1 MQAVQNDRTYVG
13 HYVKPH
19 GVQIEARIEK
29 YKIGLYN
36 TLYAGGCLMPYY
48 SSYASSLYT
57 GSPFYR
63 TRDDVYNRLEAY
75 WYPFQNEKFDLKV
88 SSVHHYDGDMFK
100 KESPVRKQLRFRKN
114 KKSSS
119 NEI

>member
-1 MQAVQNDRTYVG
+1 
-13 HYVKPH
+13 
-19 GVQIEARIEK
+19 
-29 YKIGLYN
+29 
-36 TLYAGGCLMPYY
+36 MPYY

-88 SSVHHYDGDMFK
+88 SSVHHYDGGKWCSQQLITFRVIIDDMFK